1 LINREK
7 KKRGGDGGWSMM
19 RGCDILEEMILV
31 IVSFEHLCFA
41 VLGVTGTKGQETERF
56 LGARKPARLLVGRE
70 DSVVSLWASG
80 KRMLGSAQDY
90 STTGEL
96 RQAKEEVFFSDIL
109 LLMF

>member
-1 LINREK
+1 
-7 KKRGGDGGWSMM
+7 MM

-31 IVSFEHLCFA
+31 IVSFEHLCFV
-41 VLGVTGTKGQETERF
+41 VLGLTGTEGQETERF

-70 DSVVSLWASG
+70 DSVVSLWANG
-80 KRMLGSAQDY
+80 KRILGSVQDY

-96 RQAKEEVFFSDIL
+96 RQAKEEVFFSDIF

>member
-1 LINREK
+1 
-7 KKRGGDGGWSMM
+7 M
-19 RGCDILEEMILV
+19 
-31 IVSFEHLCFA
+31 IVSFEHLCFV
-41 VLGVTGTKGQETERF
+41 VLGVTGTEGQQTERF

-70 DSVVSLWASG
+70 DSIVSLWVSE
-80 KRMLGSAQDY
+80 KRILGSVQDY